1 MKRIIQILVLLSL
14 ALTLVLNSTACN
26 VLGQPTTNDGTNTDE
41 ITSTSTPEET
51 ESTPEEST
59 PEETTP
65 EETTPEETTPDET
78 TPDETTP
85 EVTTPEETTPEECEH
100 PNKTTTTVN
109 ATCTEKGSITITCDT
124 CGETVSTE
132 EIAALGHAWDNACD
146 TECNNGCGET
156 REIEHNYNSV
166 VTDPTCTD
174 KGYTTYTCTVCG
186 DNYKEDGEA
195 ALGHAWDNAC
205 DTECNNGCGETR
217 EIEHNYN
224 SVVTDPTCT
233 DKGYTTYT
241 CTVCGDSYQEDG
253 EAALG
258 HAWDNACDTE
268 CNNGCGETREIVP
281 KSVGNSTTTA
291 EDMTSDR
298 QIERT
303 LHMLSESVAERL
315 RKHTL
320 KGTVVQITVRDRDL
334 SIYEKQKIIYKP
346 TDDAK
351 VIYAAARDL
360 FKESYDWEKGVRSIG
375 VRCTKL
381 VRADSGEQL
390 SIFNEVKAS
399 ERDDRLNKA
408 IDDINRRYGSSVIKS
423 AAEAEVFTKQ
433 NKAANIVT
441 DPFHPEDVF

>member
-1 MKRIIQILVLLSL
+1 MKRIIFHIDQNCYFASVEMISRPELRNVPMAVAGDASVRHGIILAKNEPAKKYGIKTAEAIWQAKAKCPELVLVDAHHKKYEFYSKKIRAMYSEYTDKVEPFGLDECWLDMTGIVSDYAEAEETALEIRNRVKEEFKLTCSVGISFNKVFAKLGSDYKKPDATTVFSDENWKEKIWPLPVADLLFVGRHTAEKLLMINVKTIGDL
-14 ALTLVLNSTACN
+14 A
-26 VLGQPTTNDGTNTDE
+26 NTDGE
-41 ITSTSTPEET
+41 FISRYLGKAGEMLWEYANGLDDAPVA
-51 ESTPEEST
+51 ES
-59 PEETTP
+59 
-65 EETTPEETTPDET
+65 
-78 TPDETTP
+78 
-85 EVTTPEETTPEECEH
+85 
-100 PNKTTTTVN
+100 
-109 ATCTEKGSITITCDT
+109 
-124 CGETVSTE
+124 
-132 EIAALGHAWDNACD
+132 
-146 TECNNGCGET
+146 
-156 REIEHNYNSV
+156 
-166 VTDPTCTD
+166 
-174 KGYTTYTCTVCG
+174 GY
-186 DNYKEDGEA
+186 K
-195 ALGHAWDNAC
+195 
-205 DTECNNGCGETR
+205 R
-217 EIEHNYN
+217 I
-224 SVVTDPTCT
+224 
-233 DKGYTTYT
+233 
-241 CTVCGDSYQEDG
+241 
-253 EAALG
+253 
-258 HAWDNACDTE
+258 
-268 CNNGCGETREIVP
+268 P

-360 FKESYDWEKGVRSIG
+360 FKESYDWKKGVRSIG

>member
-1 MKRIIQILVLLSL
+1 MKRIIFHIDQNCYFASVEMISRPELRNVPMAVAGDASVRHGIILAKNEPAKKYGIKTAEAIWQAKAKCPELVLVDAHHEKYEFYSKKIRAMYSEYTDKVEPFGLDECWLDMTGIVSDYAEAEETALEIRNRVKEEFKLTCSVGISFNKVFAKLGSDYKKPDATTVFSDENWKEKIWPLPVTDLLFVGRHTAEKLLKINVKTIGDL
-14 ALTLVLNSTACN
+14 A
-26 VLGQPTTNDGTNTDE
+26 NTDGE
-41 ITSTSTPEET
+41 FISRYLGKAGEMLWEYANGLDDAPVA
-51 ESTPEEST
+51 ES
-59 PEETTP
+59 
-65 EETTPEETTPDET
+65 
-78 TPDETTP
+78 
-85 EVTTPEETTPEECEH
+85 
-100 PNKTTTTVN
+100 
-109 ATCTEKGSITITCDT
+109 
-124 CGETVSTE
+124 
-132 EIAALGHAWDNACD
+132 
-146 TECNNGCGET
+146 
-156 REIEHNYNSV
+156 
-166 VTDPTCTD
+166 
-174 KGYTTYTCTVCG
+174 GY
-186 DNYKEDGEA
+186 K
-195 ALGHAWDNAC
+195 
-205 DTECNNGCGETR
+205 R
-217 EIEHNYN
+217 I
-224 SVVTDPTCT
+224 
-233 DKGYTTYT
+233 
-241 CTVCGDSYQEDG
+241 
-253 EAALG
+253 
-258 HAWDNACDTE
+258 
-268 CNNGCGETREIVP
+268 P

>member
-1 MKRIIQILVLLSL
+1 MKRIIFHIDQNCYFASVEMISRPELRNVPMAVAGGASVRHGIILAKNEPAKKYGIKTAEAIWQAKAKCPELVLVDAHHKKYEFYSKKIRAMYSEYTDKVEPFGLDECWLDMTGIVSDYAEAEETALEIRNRVKEEFKLTCSVGISFNKVFAKLGSDYKKPDATTVFSDENWKEKIWPLPVADLLFVGRHTAEKLLKINVKTIGDL
-14 ALTLVLNSTACN
+14 A
-26 VLGQPTTNDGTNTDE
+26 NTDGE
-41 ITSTSTPEET
+41 FISRYLGKAGEMLWEYANGLDDAPVA
-51 ESTPEEST
+51 ES
-59 PEETTP
+59 
-65 EETTPEETTPDET
+65 
-78 TPDETTP
+78 
-85 EVTTPEETTPEECEH
+85 
-100 PNKTTTTVN
+100 
-109 ATCTEKGSITITCDT
+109 
-124 CGETVSTE
+124 
-132 EIAALGHAWDNACD
+132 
-146 TECNNGCGET
+146 
-156 REIEHNYNSV
+156 
-166 VTDPTCTD
+166 
-174 KGYTTYTCTVCG
+174 GY
-186 DNYKEDGEA
+186 K
-195 ALGHAWDNAC
+195 
-205 DTECNNGCGETR
+205 R
-217 EIEHNYN
+217 I
-224 SVVTDPTCT
+224 
-233 DKGYTTYT
+233 
-241 CTVCGDSYQEDG
+241 
-253 EAALG
+253 
-258 HAWDNACDTE
+258 
-268 CNNGCGETREIVP
+268 P